1 MNAALRWKL
10 VIGCLV
16 VAALGLPDGAAVLAH
31 DVRGPYC
38 AYGAAAS
45 PAAGVPAPAWVA
57 FDPRAQDAAQDTT
70 VTSVDAP
77 DGETWDDAD
86 GALDSWAGERN

>member
-10 VIGCLV
+10 ILGCLV

-31 DVRGPYC
+31 DLDGPYC
-38 AYGAAAS
+38 AYGSAPTSETEARAS
-45 PAAGVPAPAWVA
+45 TWTV
-57 FDPRAQDAAQDTT
+57 FDPRAEASNEDTT

-77 DGETWDDAD
+77 DGDTRDDVD
-86 GALDSWAGERN
+86 GALDPWAGARN

>member
-31 DVRGPYC
+31 DLDGPYC
-38 AYGAAAS
+38 AYGTAQQ
-45 PAAGVPAPAWVA
+45 PVVDGGAPTWTA
-57 FDPRAQDAAQDTT
+57 FDPRAADDDTT
-70 VTSVDAP
+70 VTSVDAAS
-77 DGETWDDAD
+77 EAAWDDD
-86 GALDSWAGERN
+86 DSALDPWSGARN